1 MLYMLRGFVYSGDK
15 GLSVLIEIKGV
26 QFVNK
31 GAELMLRAIIDKL
44 SIELPNAEICLV
56 DGKNSPYLERAK
68 VGAFQKIN
76 LRKNIFDLNRLF
88 YLFPKAVRR
97 YFKNRFGIV
106 SEADVDVVLDASGFG
121 YGDQWSDITMHQVA
135 LEVTR
140 MERFGKKYI
149 FLPQSLGPFTREKNS
164 KYASQAFQHA
174 SLVFA
179 REKPSYEHVKNLL
192 PTSNN
197 LYQAP
202 DFTNLLVPAVV
213 AEFAKFKN
221 FVIVIPNSKMLSN
234 KNKDIWW
241 RENYVYTL
249 ITLID
254 EAVKAG
260 EQVVILNHSGG
271 DDVKLCNE
279 IVTKLA
285 AACEIVEPQNAI
297 AVKALISQGKLIVSS
312 RFHGC
317 VSALSQGIPCIAT
330 GWSHKY
336 QELFDEYDCADLLLP
351 SGVNKLKLNALLEK
365 SLNCGDSQHEYLQL
379 AASKY
384 KKQSTQMWGKV
395 FDTIRI

>member
-1 MLYMLRGFVYSGDK
+1 M
-15 GLSVLIEIKGV
+15 
-26 QFVNK
+26 
-31 GAELMLRAIIDKL
+31 
-44 SIELPNAEICLV
+44 CLV
-56 DGKNSPYLERAK
+56 GGKNSPYLERAK
-68 VGAFQKIN
+68 VGAYQKIN
-76 LRKNIFDLNRLF
+76 LRKNIIDLNRLF
-88 YLFPKAVRR
+88 YFLPKATRR

-106 SEADVDVVLDASGFG
+106 SEADVDVVLDATGFG
-121 YGDQWSDITMHQVA
+121 YGDQWSDIIMHQVA
-135 LEVTR
+135 IEVMR
-140 MERFGKKYI
+140 MERLGKKYI
-149 FLPQSLGPFTREKNS
+149 FLPQSLGPFTREENS
-164 KYASQAFQHA
+164 KYASQAFQNA

-197 LYQAP
+197 LFQAP
-202 DFTNLLVPAVV
+202 DFTNLLVPAVL

-234 KNKDIWW
+234 KNKNIWW
-241 RENYVYTL
+241 RENYVDTL

-317 VSALSQGIPCIAT
+317 VSALSQGIPCMAT

-365 SLNCGDSQHEYLQL
+365 SLNCEDSQHEYLQL
-379 AASKY
+379 AANKY

>member
-1 MLYMLRGFVYSGDK
+1 M
-15 GLSVLIEIKGV
+15 LIEIKGV

-31 GAELMLRAIIDKL
+31 GAELMLRAIVDKL
-44 SIELPNAEICLV
+44 ATDLPDTAICIV
-56 DGKNSPYLERAK
+56 HNQNSPYLERAK

-76 LRKNIFDLNRLF
+76 IRKNIFDLNRLF
-88 YLFPKAVRR
+88 YFLPKATRR

-106 SEADVDVVLDASGFG
+106 TEADVDVVLDASGFG
-121 YGDQWSDITMHQVA
+121 YGDQWSDIIMHQVA
-135 LEVTR
+135 LEVVR

-164 KYASQAFQHA
+164 KYASQAFKHA

-179 REKPSYEHVKNLL
+179 REKPSYKHIKNLL

-202 DFTNLLVPAVV
+202 DFTNLLVPTVE
-213 AEFAKFKN
+213 AEFTKYKN

-241 RENYVYTL
+241 RENYITTL
-249 ITLID
+249 VTLID
-254 EAVKAG
+254 KAVEAG
-260 EQVVILNHSGG
+260 EQVIILNHSGI
-271 DDVKLCNE
+271 DDVKLCND
-279 IVTKLA
+279 IVAKLTT
-285 AACEIVEPQNAI
+285 ACEIVEPQNAL

-336 QELFDEYDCADLLLP
+336 QELFDEYGCADLLL
-351 SGVNKLKLNALLEK
+351 
-365 SLNCGDSQHEYLQL
+365 
-379 AASKY
+379 
-384 KKQSTQMWGKV
+384 STS
-395 FDTIRI
+395 